1 MSMILDQI
9 GMLAIDS
16 SGYPRIYV
24 ANIDDYESVQPW
36 GLFMAN
42 GIEESDTV
50 QLGDYMNLED
60 AQKALKAVYTAMA
73 NGVSVSLEGM
83 GLEIVE
89 NDEP

>member
-9 GMLAIDS
+9 GMMAIHT

-24 ANIDDYESVQPW
+24 AKIDEYEAIQPW
-36 GLFMAN
+36 GLF
-42 GIEESDTV
+42 IESSVGVEGAV

-60 AQKALKAVYTAMA
+60 AQQALKAVYTAMA

-89 NDEP
+89 DNES